1 VAQLLDSI
9 LSHLDEGTVRQ
20 MAGQLGIDPAT
31 AQSAIPTVLS
41 TLLGGM
47 ARNAADPQGAADL
60 HAAVARDHD
69 GSLLDNLSGLL
80 GGDPVGSSGGGGGLA
95 GLLGGDPAGNSGG
108 GGGLLAQ
115 GAGILGH
122 VFGGR
127 QGGVA
132 TQVGQATGLDTGTAG
147 RLLMMLAPIVMSY
160 LGRMHRQQGLDPGGL
175 AGILGGAHAEIQQ
188 SSLGGILG
196 SILDA
201 DHDGSVLDDLGG
213 LLGGLLGG
221 KR

>member
-1 VAQLLDSI
+1 VTQLLDSI
-9 LSHLDEGTVRQ
+9 LSHLDAGTVRQ

-31 AQSAIPTVLS
+31 AQNAIPTALA

-69 GSLLDNLSGLL
+69 GSLLDHLSGLL
-80 GGDPVGSSGGGGGLA
+80 GGAFGGSTA
-95 GLLGGDPAGNSGG
+95 TPG
-108 GGGLLAQ
+108 GGGLLEQ

-122 VFGGR
+122 VFGGQ

-132 TQVGQATGLDTGTAG
+132 AQVGQATGLDTGSAA

-160 LGRMHRQQGLDPGGL
+160 LGRMHQQQGLDPGSLSGL
-175 AGILGGAHAEIQQ
+175 LGGAHAEIQQ
-188 SSLGGILG
+188 SSLGGVLS

-201 DHDGSVLDDLGG
+201 NHDGSVLDDIGG